1 MSNGKI
7 MVSDAGAAAV
17 VVAMEEVG
25 GTDVLV

>member
-1 MSNGKI
+1 